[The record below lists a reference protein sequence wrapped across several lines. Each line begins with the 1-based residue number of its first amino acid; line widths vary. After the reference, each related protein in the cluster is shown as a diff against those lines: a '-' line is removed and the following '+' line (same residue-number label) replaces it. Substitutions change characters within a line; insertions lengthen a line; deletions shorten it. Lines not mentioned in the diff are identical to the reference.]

1 MRHPL
6 HPALVHFPVA
16 CWSLATAADL
26 ASIHWGEPA
35 WRFAGSLL
43 VVGTLAA
50 IPAMLAGFYEL
61 TTLDEDSPAITDI
74 YLHMG
79 AMMAALLFYAVSLFA
94 RLDHTTLLAPGTL
107 GIGLS
112 LLGFLCLSAGGW
124 LGGKLV
130 YGHRLGG
137 GASVQPSRQREPEES
152 P

>member
-26 ASIHWGEPA
+26 AGLHWGGPA
-35 WRFAGSLL
+35 WHFAGSLL

-50 IPAMLAGFYEL
+50 VPAMLAGFYEL
-61 TTLDEDSPAITDI
+61 TTLDEDSPAITDV

-79 AMMAALLFYAVSLFA
+79 AMMAALLFYAMSLFA
-94 RLDHTTLLAPGTL
+94 RLDHTALVVPGTF
-107 GIGLS
+107 GISLS
-112 LLGFLCLSAGGW
+112 VMGFLCLSAGGW

-130 YGHRLGG
+130 YAHRLGG
-137 GASVQPSRQREPEES
+137 GTAMQAPRKAES
-152 P
+152 GES